1 VSGRA
6 AAVLLLDK
14 DKDEQTVIAMKDA
27 LQAKEWSVRAAGV
40 HALVLRDNPAFQ
52 SDIVP
57 LLDDKNDGVKL
68 RAAAGYLRLETVKN
82 APKPEAKPARKR
94 PVKKAPPKPQA

>member
-1 VSGRA
+1 M
-6 AAVLLLDK
+6 LLLDK